1 MSRTG
6 RLLVA
11 RAVAVP
17 VAVVAVVLGASGLA
31 GCRDVERTALPAL
44 PALPAPPARSAPA
57 APSADPLAGIEAGVD
72 AVERAVDADVGPAT
86 GR

>member
-31 GCRDVERTALPAL
+31 GCRDVERTAL

>member
-31 GCRDVERTALPAL
+31 GGRDGERTAR

>member
-1 MSRTG
+1 VSRTG

-31 GCRDVERTALPAL
+31 GCRDVERTAL